1 MLNNGTRRYLNAGL
15 GVIRRWHVQ
24 ESPSICEDRVADF
37 DAIRH
42 QLQTGDILLF
52 SGRSLISRLIRL
64 FTRGRWS
71 HIGII
76 VRDVASDDLFLW
88 EATSNNTI
96 SDVEFGHIPRGVQLV
111 SLEEKLRSYNGIAA
125 VRFLE
130 GVERNAKM
138 MKRFRWL
145 FKRLRR
151 APYRNYLVEYLNIGI
166 RGNRR
171 AANCAFCSQ
180 LVAEA
185 YMRMRLLRLERP
197 SAFYTP
203 NDFAKD
209 RSLPLK
215 HGKLTAPMVLII

>member
-1 MLNNGTRRYLNAGL
+1 MFNNTKQQYTNAGPDRL
-15 GVIRRWHVQ
+15 GRRIAQ
-24 ESPSICEDRVADF
+24 ESPSVSVEGVVDF
-37 DAIRH
+37 EIIRH

-52 SGRSLISRLIRL
+52 SGRSLISRLIKL
-64 FTRGRWS
+64 FTGGRWS
-71 HIGII
+71 HIGIV
-76 VRDVASDDLFLW
+76 VRDAASDELLLW

-96 SDVEFGHIPRGVQLV
+96 KDVEFGHIPRGVQLV

-130 GVERNAKM
+130 GVERSPKM

-151 APYRNYLVEYLNIGI
+151 APYRNYLVEYINVGF

-171 AANCAFCSQ
+171 AGHYAFCSQ

-185 YMRMRLLRLERP
+185 YMRMRLLRPERP

-209 RSLPLK
+209 RSLLLQN
-215 HGKLTAPMVLII
+215 GRLTAPLVVHI